1 MKCHLNYCVPDITS
15 SGMKQRTNFLGLTL
29 DDTLTWNQHTDL
41 LIKKMSSASYA
52 LRQVKYTLTIDSLKI
67 IYFAHVHSIMSYGV
81 IFWGNSPSAKKVFK
95 LQKKVIRIIANIGTR
110 DSCKEIFKSLQ
121 IMTLYSLY
129 AYSII
134 TFVVNNRH
142 LFTVNNEIHKY
153 DTRNNKDL
161 HPASAN
167 LTKFIK
173 GPYMSGN

>member
-1 MKCHLNYCVPDITS
+1 
-15 SGMKQRTNFLGLTL
+15 
-29 DDTLTWNQHTDL
+29 
-41 LIKKMSSASYA
+41 
-52 LRQVKYTLTIDSLKI
+52 
-67 IYFAHVHSIMSYGV
+67 MSYGV

-95 LQKKVIRIIANIGTR
+95 LQKKIIRIIVNIGTR
-110 DSCKEIFKSLQ
+110 DSCREIFKNLQ

-134 TFVVNNRH
+134 IFVVNNKH

-153 DTRNNKDL
+153 NTRNNKDL

-173 GPYMSGN
+173 GPYMSGIKAYNHLPQYLKDLDQNSLQFRSSLKHISILFIL